1 MMRKLLII
9 MVLTAVALP
18 VIGFAA
24 FGPPDDL
31 EFSEY
36 ASPPSAAVQ
45 EDWFG
50 HIGVKVLLLGASLLV
65 AVFLSKRFFTNRRLR
80 KVYLLINVAVL
91 GFAVGGMLC
100 PISAIQNIF
109 IKYNT
114 VYLLL
119 FFLPILSTLLFGR
132 VYCGWVCPFGA
143 VSEWL
148 FVKKWAV
155 RIPKKW
161 DRFLKWTRWGIL
173 VFLVGRILLGA
184 HVADDWTPFKNLFTF
199 GGSLTNWILTG
210 VFLGLSIISY
220 RPFCKYLCPYGAI
233 MSLVSRFSFRK
244 VALDDSC
251 VRCGQCE
258 KQCGMQA
265 LEIPG
270 DPDGDCI
277 LCGECASS
285 CRRSSI
291 AVSPKSQ
298 QKCSQTKEI
307 LKEEKI

>member
-1 MMRKLLII
+1 MRKLLIV

-161 DRFLKWTRWGIL
+161 DRFLKWTRWGVL

-210 VFLGLSIISY
+210 AFLGLSIISY
-220 RPFCKYLCPYGAI
+220 RPFCKYLC
-233 MSLVSRFSFRK
+233 
-244 VALDDSC
+244 
-251 VRCGQCE
+251 VRTE
-258 KQCGMQA
+258 R
-265 LEIPG
+265 
-270 DPDGDCI
+270 
-277 LCGECASS
+277 LCLLL
-285 CRRSSI
+285 
-291 AVSPKSQ
+291 AVSAFERSHSTIHAFAADNARNNVACKRWKYRAIRMEIASFAANALLLAGDHRSQSPRNRNRNVLKRKKS
-298 QKCSQTKEI
+298 
-307 LKEEKI
+307 